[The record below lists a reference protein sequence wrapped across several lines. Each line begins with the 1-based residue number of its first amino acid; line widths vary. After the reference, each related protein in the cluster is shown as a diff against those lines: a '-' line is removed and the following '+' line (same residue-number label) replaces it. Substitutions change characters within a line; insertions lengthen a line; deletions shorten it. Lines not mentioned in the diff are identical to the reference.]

1 MSEGAPEN
9 NNGGGEIEPVEPPEG
24 QNPAE
29 LPKWARDALSKANKE
44 AASYRKKAQE
54 AEPILKKYKESED
67 AKKSETERLT
77 ATLTA
82 AEERAKTAELK
93 HLKLEIGLAKGLT
106 AAQCKRLTG
115 ETQEELEADADDL
128 IEAFGGS
135 KSKDDKG
142 KNLSGR
148 PREKLRGGGDPEDEP
163 EETDPRKLAAK
174 IPRLY

>member
-1 MSEGAPEN
+1 MTEGAPEITT
-9 NNGGGEIEPVEPPEG
+9 GGEGEPGNEPPAG
-24 QNPAE
+24 QDPSE

-54 AEPILKKYKESED
+54 AEPILKKYQESED

-77 ATLTA
+77 ANLTA
-82 AEERAKTAELK
+82 AEERAKSAELK

-142 KNLSGR
+142 KLSGR